1 MALMEKMD
9 SLAHQVL
16 RENQAEM
23 VQVLLRSHL
32 LETKGHAPLVA
43 QDLLT
48 VQEILH
54 THVTVQLDRLVQQV
68 RLDLKDLLDPLVQ
81 QVRLD
86 LKDLQE
92 LAVEA
97 EAAH

>member
-1 MALMEKMD
+1 
-9 SLAHQVL
+9 
-16 RENQAEM
+16 
-23 VQVLLRSHL
+23 
-32 LETKGHAPLVA
+32 
-43 QDLLT
+43 
-48 VQEILH
+48 
-54 THVTVQLDRLVQQV
+54 VQLEQLVQQV